1 MVRQDAV
8 MNTSRSGS
16 EDNLETRFYRDS
28 VDPWVRRVVAAEDPW
43 QSYEMA
49 IRAAGAVAEDMT
61 RLPHGGAVYTQW
73 MGLSDLFDAPGLDH
87 VAPQD
92 AQRVLRVA
100 AEYWLA
106 GEDDRARNHWSRW
119 CETDFWRATWPGRP
133 LRLD

>member
-1 MVRQDAV
+1 
-8 MNTSRSGS
+8 MNASSSGS
-16 EDNLETRFYRDS
+16 EDNLEARFYRDS
-28 VDPWVRRVVAAEDPW
+28 VDPWVRQVLAAEDPW

-49 IRAAGAVAEDMT
+49 MHAAGAVVEDMT
-61 RLPHGGAVYTQW
+61 WLPHGGAVYTQW
-73 MGLSDLFDAPGLDH
+73 MGLSDLFDAPSLDH

-106 GEDDRARNHWSRW
+106 GEDDRASNHWSRW
-119 CETDFWRATWPGRP
+119 CETDFWHATWPGRP